1 MKRTTYIL
9 IGLIVSGLVVI
20 VTFIVLI
27 SVSGQSHQSNG
38 FFVGGDERVEMNLNN
53 VHTVKMFIN
62 KDKDSENRWAYVNGD
77 VTVTS
82 PSTAGERKIVYPKN
96 QYLKVSQVND
106 TLLMELDLSNGNIA
120 AKFRDRGN
128 IYATGMDVQLSVD
141 SLNSLLFYAN
151 GLKMNLKKVKMD
163 SLFIYALHQ
172 EVLLDSC
179 QFRSFSVD
187 GKDLRFKAKD
197 GKIENFYLN
206 LNSIW
211 RWNFENCEIGTEYLR
226 GSNSHRNSL
235 QVGECKRVVWT
246 PLNEKAQLQVT
257 FRESAEII
265 VNPK

>member
-9 IGLIVSGLVVI
+9 IGLIVSGLIVI
-20 VTFIVLI
+20 VAFIVLI

-38 FFVGGDERVEMNLNN
+38 LFVGGDERVEMNLDN

-62 KDKDSENRWAYVNGD
+62 RDKDGENRWAYVNGD

-106 TLLMELDLSNGNIA
+106 TLLMELDLSNGNIPE
-120 AKFRDRGN
+120 KFRDRDN
-128 IYATGMDVQLSVD
+128 IYAVGMDVQLSVD
-141 SLNSLLFYAN
+141 SLNSLLSYTH
-151 GLKMNLKKVKMD
+151 GIKMNLKKVKMD
-163 SLFIYALHQ
+163 SLFVYALHQ

-187 GKDLRFKAKD
+187 GEGLRFKAKD

-206 LNSIW
+206 LNSTW
-211 RWNFENCEIGTEYLR
+211 DWKFENCEIGTEYLR
-226 GSNSHRNSL
+226 GSDSHRNSL

-246 PLNEKAQLQVT
+246 PLNEKAQLQVAL
-257 FRESAEII
+257 RESAEII